1 MIHHF
6 LVNPAAGKGKVTD
19 ALIRKIHRI
28 CRLRGVEYQI
38 HITTRQGDATEYVR
52 AVTTIHTNAHHR
64 FYACGGDGT
73 LCEVIN
79 GAPRA
84 ANAEFAVIPIGT
96 GNDFARNFTSP
107 ENFFDIDRQ
116 LDGEAK
122 KIDLMRYNDRFSL
135 NTINVGFDCSVVR
148 QTGQIKRSPLV
159 PSGVA
164 YAAGVAI
171 TLCKPFGTDMK
182 IELDDGNAIQGKFLL
197 AAFANGSFY
206 GGGFQPAPRASLT
219 DGLIDVC
226 VIKKISRARF
236 VSLVGA
242 YKAGTYVDDKS
253 CQPFLHYKKSSRVR
267 ISFDHPIDICV
278 DGELE
283 MTDYVEIESVPAAL
297 SFSIPRGSLLRAEAS
312 ATQGTEKATTPT
324 EQKEP
329 ALTE

>member
-28 CRLRGVEYQI
+28 CRLRGVDYQI
-38 HITTRQGDATEYVR
+38 HITTRPGDATEYVR
-52 AVTTIHTNAHHR
+52 AVTSIHVGEMHR

-84 ANAEFAVIPIGT
+84 ANAEFAVIPVGT
-96 GNDFARNFTSP
+96 GNDFARNFTNK

-122 KIDLMRYNDRFSL
+122 KIDLIRYNDRFSL
-135 NTINVGFDCSVVR
+135 NTINVGFDCAVVR

-171 TLCKPFGTDMK
+171 TLCKPFGTQMK
-182 IELDDGNAIQGKFLL
+182 IELDDGSVIQEKLLL

-219 DGLIDVC
+219 DGLLDVC
-226 VIKKISRARF
+226 IINKISRARF
-236 VSLVGA
+236 LTLVSS
-242 YKAGTYVDDKS
+242 YKDGTYLDSKA
-253 CQPFLHYKKSSRVR
+253 CAPFVRYKKSSSVR
-267 ISFDHPIDICV
+267 ITFDHPIDICV

-283 MTDYVEIESVPAAL
+283 MTDYVEMESVPGAL
-297 SFSIPRGSLLRAEAS
+297 AFSIPRGSCLRTEA
-312 ATQGTEKATTPT
+312 PT
-324 EQKEP
+324 EEAANEKTADP
-329 ALTE
+329 ALAK